1 MSAPGRPSLLGKRI
15 PMSSAGDRFRTALLV
30 IEEAAGAATE
40 AESTYVLGHGSER
53 LVYQAMESLEVLNFE
68 HASDSD
74 PGETAG

>member
-1 MSAPGRPSLLGKRI
+1 MLTEGA
-15 PMSSAGDRFRTALLV
+15 AALM
-30 IEEAAGAATE
+30 EEAGLADAAAATE
-40 AESTYVLGHGSER
+40 AERTYVLGHGSER